1 MVTQELN
8 ITNAQ
13 YDPISRG
20 LMRGLLFNSA
30 VKFAPGDL
38 LILREYELAIS
49 RHTGRSAAV
58 KVVHVFEGEG
68 LQTNYC
74 LVSLRLLK

>member
-1 MVTQELN
+1 MHTHELN
-8 ITNAQ
+8 IGNPQ
-13 YDPISRG
+13 FDPISRG

-38 LILREYELAIS
+38 IVLHEYELAIQ
-49 RHTGRSAAV
+49 RRTGRSCAV

-68 LQTNYC
+68 LQTNYY
-74 LVSLRLLK
+74 LLSVRLLK